1 MIREIK
7 DNLRSS
13 FSLINKSK
21 GTLLAFELIYKLA
34 ASFVVLPFLIWL
46 ITKVSFVSGFKII
59 STENLLGVIFSPL
72 VIVTFF
78 LLVIVLGA
86 FTILEISFVTLC
98 YTQAENNKAI
108 SFRRMIK
115 TALGDSRRVFRVKN
129 LIFVPFFFI
138 LIPASN
144 SAIISSLIS
153 GYPTGNFIISRVLSN
168 DKLIMLAVAVLIIAA
183 LFILLYSFVFF
194 EYCLYDSSARGA
206 FKGAKKLLKGSKR
219 KMLFVCGINSII
231 YSLVILFFK
240 ELVYIILSVIIFLF
254 SHNTKLYA
262 LLLTINTSVKNILD
276 FAVPSMIVI
285 CVYSVLCAYYF
296 KLIGEKHMVLPRAF
310 EPRFD
315 DNAKRNTRIA
325 IFSLVICLC
334 GVFGYSFMTARAN
347 IAGFMGDN
355 TIVMAHRGASK
366 DAPENTIPAFEKAV
380 EMKADFIEL
389 DVQETSDGAVV
400 VTHDVNTKRVTG
412 YNEFVWNMTLD
423 EIKQLDAAHYF
434 GGYENVEI
442 PTLSEVF
449 DAVGGKIKF
458 NIELKYNRHTQ
469 NLAKSVA
476 DIITQY
482 GLENDCVI
490 TSSKKEALKDMKEVM
505 PDIPCGYILSVSI
518 GKYYDLDYADFFSL
532 DLNYVTK
539 KSLSNCHKVGKPVNA
554 WTVNDT
560 DSMEKMIA
568 LGVDSIITD
577 EPLKARTVIT
587 ASQDPLSILDYLL
600 KLN

>member
-13 FSLINKSK
+13 LSLINKSK

-34 ASFVVLPFLIWL
+34 ASFVVLPLVIWL

-78 LLVIVLGA
+78 LLVVVLGA

-108 SFRRMIK
+108 SFGRMIK
-115 TALGDSRRVFRVKN
+115 TALGDSKRVFRLKN

-144 SAIISSLIS
+144 SAIISSLLS
-153 GYPTGNFIISRVLSN
+153 GYPTGNFIMSRVLSN

-231 YSLVILFFK
+231 YSLVILFLK
-240 ELVYIILSVIIFLF
+240 ELVYIILSIIIFLF

-310 EPRFD
+310 EPRFA
-315 DNAKRNTRIA
+315 DNAKRNARIA
-325 IFSLVICLC
+325 IFSLVIFLC
-334 GVFGYSFMTARAN
+334 GVFGYSYMNARAD

-434 GGYENVEI
+434 DGYENVEI

-476 DIITQY
+476 DIITEF

-490 TSSKKEALKDMKEVM
+490 TSSKKEALKDMKAVM
-505 PDIPCGYILSVSI
+505 PEIPCGYILSVSI

>member
-34 ASFVVLPFLIWL
+34 ASFVVLPFVIWL

-86 FTILEISFVTLC
+86 FTIFEISFVTLC

-240 ELVYIILSVIIFLF
+240 ELVYIFLSVIIFLF

-276 FAVPSMIVI
+276 FVVPSMIVI

-310 EPRFD
+310 EPRFA

-560 DSMEKMIA
+560 DSMEKMLA

>member
-13 FSLINKSK
+13 LSLINKSK

-34 ASFVVLPFLIWL
+34 ASFVVLPLVIWL

-78 LLVIVLGA
+78 LLVVVLGA

-108 SFRRMIK
+108 SFGRMIK
-115 TALGDSRRVFRVKN
+115 TALGDSKRVFRVKN

-144 SAIISSLIS
+144 SAIISSLLS

-231 YSLVILFFK
+231 YSLVILFLK
-240 ELVYIILSVIIFLF
+240 ELVYIILSIIIFLF

-310 EPRFD
+310 EPRFA
-315 DNAKRNTRIA
+315 DNAKRNARIA
-325 IFSLVICLC
+325 IFSLVIFLC
-334 GVFGYSFMTARAN
+334 GVFGYSYMNARAD

-434 GGYENVEI
+434 YGYENVEI

-476 DIITQY
+476 DIITEY

>member
-34 ASFVVLPFLIWL
+34 ASFVVLPFVIWL

-86 FTILEISFVTLC
+86 FTIFEISFVTLC

-276 FAVPSMIVI
+276 FVVPSMIVI

-310 EPRFD
+310 EPRFA

>member
-1 MIREIK
+1 M
-7 DNLRSS
+7 NL
-13 FSLINKSK
+13 
-21 GTLLAFELIYKLA
+21 
-34 ASFVVLPFLIWL
+34 
-46 ITKVSFVSGFKII
+46 
-59 STENLLGVIFSPL
+59 
-72 VIVTFF
+72 
-78 LLVIVLGA
+78 
-86 FTILEISFVTLC
+86 
-98 YTQAENNKAI
+98 
-108 SFRRMIK
+108 
-115 TALGDSRRVFRVKN
+115 
-129 LIFVPFFFI
+129 
-138 LIPASN
+138 
-144 SAIISSLIS
+144 
-153 GYPTGNFIISRVLSN
+153 
-168 DKLIMLAVAVLIIAA
+168 
-183 LFILLYSFVFF
+183 
-194 EYCLYDSSARGA
+194 
-206 FKGAKKLLKGSKR
+206 
-219 KMLFVCGINSII
+219 CGIW
-231 YSLVILFFK
+231 
-240 ELVYIILSVIIFLF
+240 
-254 SHNTKLYA
+254 
-262 LLLTINTSVKNILD
+262 
-276 FAVPSMIVI
+276 
-285 CVYSVLCAYYF
+285 
-296 KLIGEKHMVLPRAF
+296 R
-310 EPRFD
+310 
-315 DNAKRNTRIA
+315 
-325 IFSLVICLC
+325 
-334 GVFGYSFMTARAN
+334 
-347 IAGFMGDN
+347 
-355 TIVMAHRGASK
+355 
-366 DAPENTIPAFEKAV
+366 
-380 EMKADFIEL
+380 
-389 DVQETSDGAVV
+389 
-400 VTHDVNTKRVTG
+400 
-412 YNEFVWNMTLD
+412 LD

>member
-13 FSLINKSK
+13 LSLINKSK

-34 ASFVVLPFLIWL
+34 ASFVVLPLVIWL

-78 LLVIVLGA
+78 LLVVVLGA

-115 TALGDSRRVFRVKN
+115 TALGDSKRVFRVKN

-144 SAIISSLIS
+144 SAIISSLLS

-219 KMLFVCGINSII
+219 KMLFVCGINSIV
-231 YSLVILFFK
+231 YSLVILFLK
-240 ELVYIILSVIIFLF
+240 ELVYIILSIIIFLF

-310 EPRFD
+310 EPRFA

-325 IFSLVICLC
+325 IFSLVIFLC
-334 GVFGYSFMTARAN
+334 GVFGYSYMNARAD
-347 IAGFMGDN
+347 IAGFMGEN

-434 GGYENVEI
+434 YGYENVEI

-476 DIITQY
+476 DIITEY

-490 TSSKKEALKDMKEVM
+490 TSSKKEALKDMKAVM
-505 PDIPCGYILSVSI
+505 PEIPCGYILSVSI

>member
-34 ASFVVLPFLIWL
+34 ASFVVLPFVIWL

-296 KLIGEKHMVLPRAF
+296 KLIEEKHMVLPRAF

-380 EMKADFIEL
+380 EIKADFIEL

>member
-13 FSLINKSK
+13 LSLINKSK

-34 ASFVVLPFLIWL
+34 ASFVVLPLVIWL

-78 LLVIVLGA
+78 LLVVVLGA

-115 TALGDSRRVFRVKN
+115 TALGDSKRVFRVKN

-144 SAIISSLIS
+144 SAIISSLLS

-231 YSLVILFFK
+231 YSLVILFLK
-240 ELVYIILSVIIFLF
+240 ELVYIILSIIIFLF

-310 EPRFD
+310 EPRFA

-325 IFSLVICLC
+325 IFSLVIFLC
-334 GVFGYSFMTARAN
+334 GVFGYSYMNARAD
-347 IAGFMGDN
+347 IAGFMGEN

-434 GGYENVEI
+434 YGYENVEI

-476 DIITQY
+476 DIITEY

-490 TSSKKEALKDMKEVM
+490 TSSKKEALKDMKAVM
-505 PDIPCGYILSVSI
+505 PEIPCGYILSVSI

>member
-1 MIREIK
+1 M
-7 DNLRSS
+7 
-13 FSLINKSK
+13 
-21 GTLLAFELIYKLA
+21 AFELIYKLA
-34 ASFVVLPFLIWL
+34 ASFVVLPLVIWL

-78 LLVIVLGA
+78 LLVVVLGA

-115 TALGDSRRVFRVKN
+115 TALGDSKRVFRVKN

-144 SAIISSLIS
+144 SAIISSLLS

-231 YSLVILFFK
+231 YSLVILFLK
-240 ELVYIILSVIIFLF
+240 ELVYIILSIIIFLF

-310 EPRFD
+310 EPRFA
-315 DNAKRNTRIA
+315 DNAKRNARIA
-325 IFSLVICLC
+325 IFSLVIFLC
-334 GVFGYSFMTARAN
+334 GVFGYSYINARAD

-380 EMKADFIEL
+380 EMKSDFIEL

-434 GGYENVEI
+434 DGYENVEI

-476 DIITQY
+476 DIIMEY

-490 TSSKKEALKDMKEVM
+490 TSSKKEALKDMKAVM
-505 PDIPCGYILSVSI
+505 PEIPCGYILSVSI

>member
-13 FSLINKSK
+13 LSLINKSK

-34 ASFVVLPFLIWL
+34 ASFVVLPLVIWL

-78 LLVIVLGA
+78 LLVVVLGA

-108 SFRRMIK
+108 SFGRMIK
-115 TALGDSRRVFRVKN
+115 TALGDSKRVFRVKN

-144 SAIISSLIS
+144 SAIISSLLS

-231 YSLVILFFK
+231 YSLVILFLK
-240 ELVYIILSVIIFLF
+240 ELVYIILSIIIFLF

-296 KLIGEKHMVLPRAF
+296 KLIREKHMVLPRAF
-310 EPRFD
+310 EPRFA

-325 IFSLVICLC
+325 IFSLVIFLC
-334 GVFGYSFMTARAN
+334 GVFGYSYMNARAD

-380 EMKADFIEL
+380 EMKSDFIEL

-434 GGYENVEI
+434 YGYENVEI

>member
-34 ASFVVLPFLIWL
+34 ASFVVLPFVIWL

-86 FTILEISFVTLC
+86 FTIFEISFVTLC

-240 ELVYIILSVIIFLF
+240 ELVYIFLSVIIFLF

-276 FAVPSMIVI
+276 FVVPSMIVI

-296 KLIGEKHMVLPRAF
+296 KLIEEKHMVLPRAF
-310 EPRFD
+310 EPRFA

-325 IFSLVICLC
+325 IFSLVIFLC

-539 KSLSNCHKVGKPVNA
+539 KSLSNCHKVGKSVNA

>member
-34 ASFVVLPFLIWL
+34 ASFVVLPFVIWL

-296 KLIGEKHMVLPRAF
+296 KLIEEKHMVLPRAF
-310 EPRFD
+310 EPRFA

-325 IFSLVICLC
+325 IFSLVIFLC

-400 VTHDVNTKRVTG
+400 VTHDVNAKRVTG

-490 TSSKKEALKDMKEVM
+490 TSSKKEALKHMKEVM

>member
-34 ASFVVLPFLIWL
+34 ASFVVLPFVIWL

-296 KLIGEKHMVLPRAF
+296 KLIEEKHMVLPRAF
-310 EPRFD
+310 EPRFA

-325 IFSLVICLC
+325 IFSLVIFLC

>member
-34 ASFVVLPFLIWL
+34 ASFVVLPFVIWL

-78 LLVIVLGA
+78 LLVTVLGA

-129 LIFVPFFFI
+129 LIFIPFFFI

-240 ELVYIILSVIIFLF
+240 ELVYILLSVIIFLF

-276 FAVPSMIVI
+276 FVVPSMIVI

-310 EPRFD
+310 EPRFA

-380 EMKADFIEL
+380 EMQADFIEL
-389 DVQETSDGAVV
+389 DVQETSDGVVV

-505 PDIPCGYILSVSI
+505 PSIPCGYILSVSI

>member
-7 DNLRSS
+7 DNLWSS
-13 FSLINKSK
+13 LSLINKSK

-34 ASFVVLPFLIWL
+34 ASFVVLPLVIWL

-78 LLVIVLGA
+78 LLVVVLGA

-108 SFRRMIK
+108 SFGRMIK
-115 TALGDSRRVFRVKN
+115 TALGDSKRVFRVKN

-144 SAIISSLIS
+144 SAIISSLLS

-168 DKLIMLAVAVLIIAA
+168 NKFIMLAVAVLIIAA

-231 YSLVILFFK
+231 YSLVILFLK
-240 ELVYIILSVIIFLF
+240 ELVYIILSIIIFLF

-310 EPRFD
+310 EPRFA
-315 DNAKRNTRIA
+315 DNAKRNARIA
-325 IFSLVICLC
+325 IFSLVIFLC
-334 GVFGYSFMTARAN
+334 GVFGYSYINARAD

-380 EMKADFIEL
+380 EMKSDFIEL

-434 GGYENVEI
+434 DGYENVEI

-476 DIITQY
+476 DIITEY

-490 TSSKKEALKDMKEVM
+490 TSSKKEALKDMKAVM
-505 PDIPCGYILSVSI
+505 PEIPCGYILSVSI
-518 GKYYDLDYADFFSL
+518 GKYYDLDYTDFFSL

>member
-34 ASFVVLPFLIWL
+34 ASFVVLPFVIWL

-86 FTILEISFVTLC
+86 FTIFEISFVTLC

-168 DKLIMLAVAVLIIAA
+168 DKLIMLAVAVLIIAV

-240 ELVYIILSVIIFLF
+240 ELVYIFLSVIIFLF

-276 FAVPSMIVI
+276 FVVPSMIVI

-310 EPRFD
+310 EPRFA

>member
-34 ASFVVLPFLIWL
+34 ASFVVLPFVIWL

-240 ELVYIILSVIIFLF
+240 ELVYIFLSVIIFLF

-296 KLIGEKHMVLPRAF
+296 KLIEEKHMVLPRAF
-310 EPRFD
+310 EPRFA

-325 IFSLVICLC
+325 IFSLVIFLC

>member
-34 ASFVVLPFLIWL
+34 ASFVVLPFVIWL

-86 FTILEISFVTLC
+86 FTIFEISFVTLC

-240 ELVYIILSVIIFLF
+240 ELVYIFLSVIIFLF

-276 FAVPSMIVI
+276 FVVPSMIVI

-310 EPRFD
+310 EPRFA

>member
-7 DNLRSS
+7 DNLKSS

-34 ASFVVLPFLIWL
+34 ASFVVLPLVIWL
-46 ITKVSFVSGFKII
+46 ITEVSSVSGFKII

-72 VIVTFF
+72 VVITGF

-98 YTQAENNKAI
+98 YTQAKNNKAI
-108 SFRRMIK
+108 SFMRMIK
-115 TALGDSRRVFRVKN
+115 TALGDSRRVFSFKN
-129 LIFVPFFFI
+129 LIFVPFFVV

-144 SAIISSLIS
+144 SAVISSLIS
-153 GYPTGNFIISRVLSN
+153 GYPTGNFIVNRVLSN
-168 DKLIMLAVAVLIIAA
+168 NKLITLAVAVLIFAA

-194 EYCLYDSSARGA
+194 EFCLYDSSARGA
-206 FKGAKKLLKGSKR
+206 FKGAKKILKGSKR
-219 KMLFVCGINSII
+219 KMLLVCGVNSII
-231 YSLVILFFK
+231 YTLIILFFK
-240 ELVYIILSVIIFLF
+240 ELVYIVLSIITFLF

-262 LLLTINTSVKNILD
+262 ILLTINTSAKNILD
-276 FAVPSMIVI
+276 FIVPSMIVV

-296 KLIGEKHMVLPRAF
+296 KLIDDKNIGLPHVF
-310 EPRFD
+310 EPRFAN
-315 DNAKRNTRIA
+315 NAKKNSRIA
-325 IFSLVICLC
+325 IISLLICLC
-334 GVFGYSFMTARAN
+334 GVFGYSFMTAKAD
-347 IAGFMGDN
+347 IDGFMGDN
-355 TIVMAHRGASK
+355 TLVMAHRGASK

-380 EMKADFIEL
+380 EMQADYIEL

-412 YNEFVWNMTLD
+412 VNEFVWNMTLE
-423 EIKQLDAAHYF
+423 EIKKLDAANYF
-434 GGYENVEI
+434 DGYENVEI

-476 DIITQY
+476 DLITKY
-482 GLENDCVI
+482 GLEGDCVI
-490 TSSKKEALKDMKEVM
+490 TSSKKEALKDMKAVM
-505 PDIPCGYILSVSI
+505 PEIPCGYILSVSI

>member
-34 ASFVVLPFLIWL
+34 ASFVVLPFVIWL

>member
-34 ASFVVLPFLIWL
+34 ASFVVLPFVIWL

-296 KLIGEKHMVLPRAF
+296 KLIEEKHMVLPRAF
-310 EPRFD
+310 EPRFV

-325 IFSLVICLC
+325 IFSLVIFLC